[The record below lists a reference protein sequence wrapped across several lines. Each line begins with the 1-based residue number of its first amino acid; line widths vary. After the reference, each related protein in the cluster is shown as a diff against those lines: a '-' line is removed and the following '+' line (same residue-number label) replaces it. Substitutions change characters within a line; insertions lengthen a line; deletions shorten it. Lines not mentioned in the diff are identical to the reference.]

1 LDCDGEG
8 KQYHL
13 LHVIPVYLL
22 GLVILNG
29 TYYVHHTHNTPKEW
43 LVSPLMTMWD
53 LTWLLWKEDWRSLAR
68 GNHDAM

>member
-29 TYYVHHTHNTPKEW
+29 TYYVHSLLEGISSVGQS
-43 LVSPLMTMWD
+43 LVYSY
-53 LTWLLWKEDWRSLAR
+53 S
-68 GNHDAM
+68 